1 VAWGRAVVVVGIV
14 AVVTAAVVAVA
25 QLLAN
30 PAQGPAP
37 VVVPMDTSEPA
48 PIAPTSVQT
57 TAVAPPPPGFPD
69 LDSFTDVSQDH
80 DVSRYYA
87 LATFTSPTG
96 LQCAMWSSRGDTA
109 AFCFGAIPGLDH
121 PANQVYAGDY
131 KAHFDVTTSPDADKL
146 NGKPL
151 ASGEKVILGA
161 GGNLMGGDQIT
172 CGAQDLLVACMVIR
186 DFRQNHGDDT
196 AQRHGFVL
204 RPEGSWTF

>member
-1 VAWGRAVVVVGIV
+1 MIVLGIV
-14 AVVTAAVVAVA
+14 TVVTAAVVVAVVR
-25 QLLAN
+25 LLVN
-30 PAQGPAP
+30 PGVGPAP
-37 VVVPMDTSEPA
+37 AVAPVDTSEPV
-48 PIAPTSVQT
+48 PIPSTSVQT
-57 TAVAPPPPGFPD
+57 AAPARLPPGFPD
-69 LDSFTDVSQDH
+69 LDGFTDVSQDH
-80 DVSRYYA
+80 DVSGHYP

-131 KAHFDVTTSPDADKL
+131 EAYFDESTPPATDKL

-161 GGNLMGGDQIT
+161 GGNLLGGDQIT
-172 CGAQDLLVACMVIR
+172 CGVQDVVVACMVIKG
-186 DFRQNHGDDT
+186 FGQNHGDDS

-204 RPEGSWTF
+204 GAQGSWTF